1 MFDPICMDCPE
12 RGGKPMF
19 DLKRLG
25 AMVLEYKIPDKPLFK
40 MNQEEITKL
49 GECFLESMLEKDFDS
64 TEKVSEADL
73 PF

>member
-1 MFDPICMDCPE
+1 
-12 RGGKPMF
+12 MF
-19 DLKRLG
+19 DLKKLG
-25 AMVLEYKIPDKPLFK
+25 EMVVEAKVPDMKLWDMSP
-40 MNQEEITKL
+40 EEITKL